1 MDCMLGVGDRERGKR
16 EYCVKLAN
24 ENFMDPEFRS
34 PSNDIFKEKSK
45 TYMYQKHPWVISF
58 DNASNTKITIV
69 EKKLTVCML
78 DHRIFVY
85 IF

>member
-1 MDCMLGVGDRERGKR
+1 M
-16 EYCVKLAN
+16 AN
-24 ENFMDPEFRS
+24 EKFMDPEFRS

-58 DNASNTKITIV
+58 DNASNTKISIV